1 LNLTKGSHTCSSLA
15 NNSILIFGREGSLRI
30 QRKYGNCFLLKGS
43 PASLSFTYEE
53 LELNTASRSGHA
65 ALNIDKNHIMI
76 IGGRKDR
83 MIEIH
88 SFPTIEKPSLVKQ
101 NLESYLESL
110 ILDKNSE
117 LKSLKNDPGGRRFFA
132 AIKMGDL
139 CLIHAGETFDSHFR
153 DPQHDLLLLHMPSMK
168 WYNLGG
174 TGVSLQNHSCVKL
187 CDKVIIHGGLGLK
200 NSVNDITYELCT
212 YE

>member
-1 LNLTKGSHTCSSLA
+1 MA

-65 ALNIDKNHIMI
+65 ALNIDKSHIMI

-101 NLESYLESL
+101 NLETYLESL
-110 ILDKNSE
+110 ILDKKIY
-117 LKSLKNDPGGRRFFA
+117 LYF
-132 AIKMGDL
+132 
-139 CLIHAGETFDSHFR
+139 
-153 DPQHDLLLLHMPSMK
+153 
-168 WYNLGG
+168 
-174 TGVSLQNHSCVKL
+174 
-187 CDKVIIHGGLGLK
+187 
-200 NSVNDITYELCT
+200 
-212 YE
+212 